1 MTRRTISTI
10 TTAIAIVALAA
21 PTALARPADQPA
33 KATVAQPKQDGR
45 ARGTNVGAY
54 TPGAIPAVSYPS
66 GGARTPDAS
75 DAATSHK
82 QARHPHAT
90 TGHPSETSGHPSAT
104 SVQSDPRP
112 ATTPEAPADPS
123 IAWSMVGVGIAGLG
137 IITAI
142 AILASRTRRNGR
154 ARIAA

>member
-1 MTRRTISTI
+1 MTRRIISTI

-21 PTALARPADQPA
+21 PTALAQPADPPA

-45 ARGTNVGAY
+45 ARGTDVGVY
-54 TPGAIPAVSYPS
+54 TPGAIPAVSYHS
-66 GGARTPDAS
+66 GGAYTPGAG
-75 DAATSHK
+75 DAATSHP
-82 QARHPHAT
+82 QARHPHA
-90 TGHPSETSGHPSAT
+90 SSGHPYAT
-104 SVQSDPRP
+104 SGYPTARVQGDLRT

-123 IAWSMVGVGIAGLG
+123 IAWSLIGLGIAGLL

-142 AILASRTRRNGR
+142 AGLASHTRRTGR

>member
-1 MTRRTISTI
+1 MTRRIISTI

-33 KATVAQPKQDGR
+33 TATAAHPKQD
-45 ARGTNVGAY
+45 ARPHDTNVGAY
-54 TPGAIPAVSYPS
+54 TPGAIPAVSYRS
-66 GGARTPDAS
+66 GGAYTPDAS

-82 QARHPHAT
+82 QARDSHAT
-90 TGHPSETSGHPSAT
+90 KGHPYATSGYPTAR
-104 SVQSDPRP
+104 VQGDLRP

-123 IAWSMVGVGIAGLG
+123 IAWSMIGLGIAGLL

-142 AILASRTRRNGR
+142 AGIASHTRRNGR

>member
-1 MTRRTISTI
+1 MTRRIISTI

-21 PTALARPADQPA
+21 PTALARPADRPA

-45 ARGTNVGAY
+45 ASGTNVGAY

-66 GGARTPDAS
+66 GGAYTPDAS

-90 TGHPSETSGHPSAT
+90 NGHPYATSGYPT
-104 SVQSDPRP
+104 TRVQGDPRP

-123 IAWSMVGVGIAGLG
+123 IAWSMIGLGIAGLL

-142 AILASRTRRNGR
+142 VGLASRTRRNGR